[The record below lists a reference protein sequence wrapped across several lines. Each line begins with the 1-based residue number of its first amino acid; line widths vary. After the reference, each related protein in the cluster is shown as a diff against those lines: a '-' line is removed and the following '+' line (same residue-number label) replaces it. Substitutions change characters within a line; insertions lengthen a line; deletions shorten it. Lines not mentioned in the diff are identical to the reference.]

1 MAEEKQKQDAD
12 FITSRDL
19 LGELRRYMP
28 VARICDRTG
37 VARTTLYMIQN
48 AGGELKADQYIRALR
63 LYAQAKAAEKKARE
77 LRAAI
82 AELCGSHE
90 QAKAAEEKAKE
101 LRMAVSELYGG
112 SV

>member
-12 FITSRDL
+12 FITSRVL

-63 LYAQAKAAEKKARE
+63 LYAQAKAAEKKA
-77 LRAAI
+77 
-82 AELCGSHE
+82 
-90 QAKAAEEKAKE
+90 KE

>member
-19 LGELRRYMP
+19 LRELRRYMS
-28 VARICDRTG
+28 VGAICNRTG
-37 VARTTLYMIQN
+37 VARTTLYMIQT

-63 LYAQAKAAEKKARE
+63 LY
-77 LRAAI
+77 
-82 AELCGSHE
+82 E

-101 LRMAVSELYGG
+101 LRTAIAELCGGHEQAKAAGEKAKELRAAVAELYGG
-112 SV
+112 RV

>member
-63 LYAQAKAAEKKARE
+63 LYAQAKAAEEKAKE

-90 QAKAAEEKAKE
+90 QAKAAEKKAKE
-101 LRMAVSELYGG
+101 LCGG